1 MFARIQ
7 MPNSYHYFESGEVSQ
22 ERLDLE
28 IELLKQLQ
36 EANLL
41 KNLNWNEYDTSALR
55 LFHQAGIRE
64 VSKELIQRYGDQ
76 PKECEQNDF
85 IEQCIRKHRL
95 SPIKENFK
103 QQRISFPLILN
114 ILFIFIC
121 LSSVLGL
128 FIYQYIKF
136 NHQHHFTESLDRP
149 LTTKRRHLSFTDDL
163 SVILLT
169 FTSVLILSSSIIAT
183 RVFGIFAFAIIIALL
198 IFKVHQV
205 ITLLSEYRELQWP
218 KLYNYMYS

>member
-1 MFARIQ
+1 

-55 LFHQAGIRE
+55 LFHQAGIRD

-95 SPIKENFK
+95 SPIKGNFK

-128 FIYQYIKF
+128 FIYQYIKV

-163 SVILLT
+163 VGYSSNLYFSTYSQFFDYRLQD
-169 FTSVLILSSSIIAT
+169 FLEYLHSPSSLHFLSSKFI
-183 RVFGIFAFAIIIALL
+183 
-198 IFKVHQV
+198 K
-205 ITLLSEYRELQWP
+205 
-218 KLYNYMYS
+218 